1 MGHGGRY
8 RAAPAEVGAA
18 LGALGPSG
26 PSAAKFVPSARSS
39 ATSMASLR
47 HPAILRRESAVGR
60 PELLPKRLVFR
71 RGVWEL
77 SRGRLDARPANVKAR
92 MARRP
97 APPPVAAG
105 SMGLNARH
113 RAPVLPRR
121 PSLVAPPTS
130 PPLPLPS
137 RAQTLGRETTTHAV
151 HEKLQW
157 TGATPW
163 KA

>member
-1 MGHGGRY
+1 MGHDGPY

-26 PSAAKFVPSARSS
+26 PSAAKFVPSARNS

-92 MARRP
+92 KARRP

-105 SMGLNARH
+105 PPPFNGPQIATHGPRPPS
-113 RAPVLPRR
+113 PTVPRR
-121 PSLVAPPTS
+121 PSHLR
-130 PPLPLPS
+130 PLPLPS
-137 RAQTLGRETTTHAV
+137 RAQTLGWETRNASCN
-151 HEKLQW
+151 
-157 TGATPW
+157 GGRPC
-163 KA
+163 

>member
-1 MGHGGRY
+1 MGHAGPKW
-8 RAAPAEVGAA
+8 AALPELGVA
-18 LGALGPSG
+18 LGALGPSD
-26 PSAAKFVPSARSS
+26 PSATKFVPSAGTS
-39 ATSMASLR
+39 ATSMASMR
-47 HPAILRRESAVGR
+47 HSAILLRESAVER
-60 PELLPKRLVFR
+60 AELSPERRFFR

-77 SRGRLDARPANVKAR
+77 SRGRLQARPANVKAR

-137 RAQTLGRETTTHAV
+137 RAQTLGWETRNASCN
-151 HEKLQW
+151 
-157 TGATPW
+157 GGRP
-163 KA
+163 

>member
-1 MGHGGRY
+1 MGHDKRY
-8 RAAPAEVGAA
+8 RAALAEVGAA

-39 ATSMASLR
+39 ATTMASLR

-92 MARRP
+92 KARRP

-105 SMGLNARH
+105 PSPFNGPQIATHGPR
-113 RAPVLPRR
+113 PPSPTVPRR
-121 PSLVAPPTS
+121 PSHL
-130 PPLPLPS
+130 PLPLPS
-137 RAQTLGRETTTHAV
+137 RAQTLGWETRNASCN
-151 HEKLQW
+151 
-157 TGATPW
+157 GGRPC
-163 KA
+163 

>member
-26 PSAAKFVPSARSS
+26 PSAAKFVPSAHNS

-77 SRGRLDARPANVKAR
+77 SRGRLDARPANVKACIR
-92 MARRP
+92 SAARGRRAAPLQWASNRDTRP
-97 APPPVAAG
+97 PSSLAD
-105 SMGLNARH
+105 
-113 RAPVLPRR
+113 R
-121 PSLVAPPTS
+121 PSSPLPP

-137 RAQTLGRETTTHAV
+137 RAQTLGWETRNASCN
-151 HEKLQW
+151 
-157 TGATPW
+157 GGRPC
-163 KA
+163 

>member
-47 HPAILRRESAVGR
+47 HPAILRRESAVER
-60 PELLPKRLVFR
+60 PGLLPKRWFFR

-92 MARRP
+92 IS

-105 SMGLNARH
+105 PSPFNGPPIATHGPR
-113 RAPVLPRR
+113 PPSPTVPRR
-121 PSLVAPPTS
+121 PSHLR
-130 PPLPLPS
+130 PLPLPS
-137 RAQTLGRETTTHAV
+137 RAQTLGWETRNASCN
-151 HEKLQW
+151 
-157 TGATPW
+157 GGRPC
-163 KA
+163 